1 MFTKEKL
8 KLAGA
13 VGLIAFITQFL
24 EVMGMPQFAAAVVD
38 FHQAISRAIE
48 KGALCPFYMQR
59 IQGAFYYAVFFYE

>member
-1 MFTKEKL
+1 MYTKEKL

-38 FHQAISRAIE
+38 FI
-48 KGALCPFYMQR
+48 KPFL
-59 IQGAFYYAVFFYE
+59 GL